1 MTEDEMTICKSLLAK
16 HGENYQ
22 VCFRCYF
29 KSNVEQ
35 AMFRDIKLN
44 YLQWSAGQIERKC
57 EIYKRKYV
65 NVDLEPKPEIVV
77 VPKATVRFTLKKRN
91 KLRLKKMKERELEQ
105 KRKQLEDAEMDD
117 DDDQEDDDE

>member
-1 MTEDEMTICKSLLAK
+1 
-16 HGENYQ
+16 
-22 VCFRCYF
+22 
-29 KSNVEQ
+29 
-35 AMFRDIKLN
+35 MFRDIKLN